1 MRRAFWSTLAAK
13 IVWFFHHLGL
23 SRTPSANFA
32 CGPVI
37 KAIFPSLSTF
47 SVWLFRAH
55 MTKLNS
61 EREWLKLHCRSYSI
75 LGSWYMIVRGSSH
88 RMCWYTLLTNN
99 INGFMSVAGWVTL
112 SSSQERSAYHWRW
125 QRTETPGGAAQWKW
139 NGRQPSPSLREL
151 WSLISHWM
159 NRLTLL
165 VHFCGPRLF

>member
-1 MRRAFWSTLAAK
+1 MIRAFWSTLAAK

-37 KAIFPSLSTF
+37 KAIFPFLSTF

-112 SSSQERSAYHWRW
+112 SSSQERMAADGNSWRRRTVEMEWSSAIAIP
-125 QRTETPGGAAQWKW
+125 QRVMIIDQ
-139 NGRQPSPSLREL
+139 SLNE
-151 WSLISHWM
+151 
-159 NRLTLL
+159 
-165 VHFCGPRLF
+165 